1 MATDRHS
8 LEQTALNSLELMDP
22 IQTLVD
28 KSIDPAQPIWRSCW
42 NLNLTRRQLNLHDL
56 TSLRVNQG
64 PKDAPND
71 EIAQDYAADEE
82 SESFLVTGEAA
93 KGPGV

>member
-1 MATDRHS
+1 MATAWNS
-8 LEQTALNSLELMDP
+8 LEQPGTEGSYPDFGGKVHRSCP
-22 IQTLVD
+22 
-28 KSIDPAQPIWRSCW
+28 PIWQSCC
-42 NLNLTRRQLNLHDL
+42 NLKLTRRQLNLHDL

>member
-28 KSIDPAQPIWRSCW
+28 KSIDPGQPIWRSCC
-42 NLNLTRRQLNLHDL
+42 NLKLTRRQLNLHDL

-64 PKDAPND
+64 PEDAPND
-71 EIAQDYAADEE
+71 ENAQDYAADEE
-82 SESFLVTGEAA
+82 PESFLATGEAA